1 MGTHPIFESDFDCL
15 TVVKQWFSGSPTVV
29 RFRTI
34 HLPTEEK
41 LSRPLAADLSINTLV
56 NWQKPPNVVILACA
70 FAVLKLAA
78 PANWPRTQNDRRRL
92 PVLTVVHSVAPPS
105 ALESFAPSSSGAENR
120 RQSAQG

>member
-41 LSRPLAADLSINTLV
+41 LARPLAADLSINTLV

-78 PANWPRTQNDRRRL
+78 PPIGHLLKTTEDGHPCLRWFTRWRRRPLSNHSRL
-92 PVLTVVHSVAPPS
+92 PHR
-105 ALESFAPSSSGAENR
+105 GAENR